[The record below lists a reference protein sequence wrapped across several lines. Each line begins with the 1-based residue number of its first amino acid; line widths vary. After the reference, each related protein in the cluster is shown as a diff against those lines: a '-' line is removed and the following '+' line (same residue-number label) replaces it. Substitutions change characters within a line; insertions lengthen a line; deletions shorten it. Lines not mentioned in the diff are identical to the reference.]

1 MTNNGTQAQD
11 EKITSEKLKQMF
23 ADSQDIVFNNICVN
37 NKNELRLTVAFVD
50 GMINSKTADDDIL
63 KPLIQEE
70 VFSSVRTEEGLIDL
84 IMCGTV
90 YHCQRKLRY
99 NMTDCVDDLLGGSVV
114 LVFDSVGKAITFEEK
129 GFERRNLTEPTNE
142 NVLKGSKEPFIEV
155 LRVNTALVRRRI
167 RASELKINHLIIGER
182 TKTSVCVV
190 YMQTIANDETVNE
203 VIKRLSAIKI
213 DGILSAGNIEGMICD
228 KKMTIFP
235 QLLYTERVDK
245 FCANLLEGRVGIMID
260 GLPLAY
266 LIPVNM
272 NSFIQAPEDYALI
285 SPQST
290 FVRLI
295 RYISMFVSVI
305 LPAFYV
311 SVTTFHQEMI
321 PTKLATSIISSKED
335 VPFPTFIEVLLMLLA
350 FEVLLE
356 AGLRLPKS
364 IGQAL
369 SIVGALVIGEA
380 AISANLL
387 SPGVVIVV
395 AAAGITG
402 FVIPSQD
409 LANADRLC
417 RLFLVICSI
426 IGGLYAVAVG
436 IVVIVYHLCTIEAFG
451 VPYLS
456 PFVSNEGKQVFKDTL
471 LRYPPNIDLNR
482 PADTKPK
489 DIKKQM

>member
-1 MTNNGTQAQD
+1 MTTNSTQAQD
-11 EKITSEKLKQMF
+11 DKITSEKLKRMF
-23 ADSQDIVFNNICVN
+23 ADSQDIVFNSVCVN
-37 NKNELRLTVAFVD
+37 KKSELSLTVAFVD
-50 GMINSKTADDDIL
+50 GMINSKTTDDDIL

-70 VFSSVRTEEGLIDL
+70 VFSAVRTEEGLIDL

-90 YHCQRKLRY
+90 YHCQRQLRDR
-99 NMTDCVDDLLGGSVV
+99 MADCVDDLLSGSAV
-114 LVFDSVGKAITFEEK
+114 LVFDGAGKAITFEVK
-129 GFERRNLTEPTNE
+129 GFEKRTLTEPTNE

-155 LRVNTALVRRRI
+155 LRINTALVRRRI

-182 TKTSVCVV
+182 TKTSVCVI

-203 VIKRLSAIKI
+203 IKKRLSGLKV
-213 DGILSAGNIEGMICD
+213 DGILSAGHIEGMIYD

-235 QLLYTERVDK
+235 QILYTERVDK
-245 FCANLLEGRVGIMID
+245 FCANLLEGRVGIMVD

-321 PTKLATSIISSKED
+321 PTKLAISIISSKED
-335 VPFPTFIEVLLMLLA
+335 VPFPTFVEVILMLLA

-364 IGQAL
+364 IGQAV
-369 SIVGALVIGEA
+369 SIVGALVVGEA

-436 IVVIVYHLCTIEAFG
+436 IIIIVYHLCTIEVFG

-471 LRYPPNIDLNR
+471 LRYPPKSDLNR
-482 PADTKPK
+482 PADIKPK